1 MELLIAIFL
10 MINYYKDAWKKAFQ
24 FKGVANRK
32 EYWYWFFVLA
42 NILVTIII
50 NLIIGIFNFL
60 GIGLLSQII
69 GTIFPVFVLRNL
81 IVNISIS
88 VRRLRDLGKRGG
100 WIFIQLIPFLGFLYF
115 MFLMSL
121 PTKGLYDKWFSL
133 ITI

>member
-1 MELLIAIFL
+1 

-32 EYWYWFFVLA
+32 EYWFFVLA

-60 GIGLLSQII
+60 GIELLSQII
-69 GTIFPVFVLRNL
+69 GTIFPVFVIGSL

-88 VRRLRDLGKRGG
+88 VRRLRDLRKRWG

-121 PTKGLYDKWFSL
+121 PTKGLYDK
-133 ITI
+133 

>member
-1 MELLIAIFL
+1 

-32 EYWYWFFVLA
+32 EYWFFVLA

-69 GTIFPVFVLRNL
+69 GTIFPVFVIGSL

-88 VRRLRDLGKRGG
+88 VRRLRDLGKRWG

-121 PTKGLYDKWFSL
+121 PTKGLYDKSFSL